1 MKHIDER
8 ISSHATE
15 AEIYATTYAF
25 SLDIF
30 VKKQERSKNGCI
42 SKIAML
48 AHIINLLLPSLMRTV
63 TIITSS

>member
-15 AEIYATTYAF
+15 AEIYATTY
-25 SLDIF
+25 DIF